1 MIYSFK
7 DFVLD
12 TQCYEL
18 RRAGEPCK
26 VEPKAFDLLVYLI
39 HHRDR
44 AVTRDELFEHV
55 WAGEL
60 ISDAVLSHH
69 VMVARKAVGDDGR
82 AQRVI
87 KTVHG
92 RGYRFIASVGDAAD
106 APLTSCSDATPA
118 THPDMVT
125 QTDIV
130 TEPPVAAQNILAGE
144 HVLGTVL
151 CVILDHVQNL
161 SEQLAFDALQ
171 RLRQT
176 FFAIS
181 QDVIQQHAGA
191 VQFFGADG
199 LLAVFGVTM
208 GQSDHARRGL
218 SAALTL
224 RRRLR
229 DAYANL
235 EAVQQITYSVSQ
247 GLHTGPVATGNLIGE
262 TPNLAIWFQY
272 QAEPDTI
279 LISGATMRLVENLV
293 SNTERG
299 AIRVPG
305 YTDRIA
311 AYKLS
316 GLQA

>member
-1 MIYSFK
+1 MIYGFH

-12 TQCYEL
+12 TQRYEL
-18 RRAGEPCK
+18 RRGGEPCK

-39 HHRDR
+39 QNRDR

-55 WAGEL
+55 WAGEF
-60 ISDAVLSHH
+60 ISDAALSHH

-92 RGYRFIASVGDAAD
+92 RGYRFIAVVGDAAD

-118 THPDMVT
+118 IPPDMVT

-130 TEPPVAAQNILAGE
+130 TEPPAASQNVLAGE
-144 HVLGTVL
+144 HVLATVL
-151 CVILDHVQNL
+151 CVILDHVQRL
-161 SEQLAFDALQ
+161 SEQLTFDTLQ

-181 QDVIQQHAGA
+181 QDVIQQHKGA

-199 LLAVFGVTM
+199 MLAVFETQG
-208 GQSDHARRGL
+208 DHARRGL
-218 SAALTL
+218 SAAVAL
-224 RRRLR
+224 RQRLR
-229 DAYANL
+229 DALANAEGL
-235 EAVQQITYSVSQ
+235 PPGAYSVSQ
-247 GLHTGPVATGNLIGE
+247 GLHTGPLAVGNLTGE

-272 QAEPDTI
+272 QAEPNTI
-279 LISGATMRLVENLV
+279 LISAATMRLVEDIV
-293 SNTERG
+293 SNAERG
-299 AIRVPG
+299 AIRIPG
-305 YTDRIA
+305 HTNLITS
-311 AYKLS
+311 YKLS